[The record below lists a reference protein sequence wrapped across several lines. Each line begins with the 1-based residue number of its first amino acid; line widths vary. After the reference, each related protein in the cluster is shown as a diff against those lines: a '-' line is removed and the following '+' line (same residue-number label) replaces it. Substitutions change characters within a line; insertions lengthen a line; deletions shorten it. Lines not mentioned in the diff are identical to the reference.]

1 MIFFFFLVPPPIRS
15 IFFFLKLGLQNTVE
29 LIFLFFLSSV
39 LHLCAPSSPG
49 CISLG
54 LLFSHA
60 LLCGVFSIPFRTLHF
75 RPPHFYLYFCWC
87 FYLYFEMTVIVSFP
101 WCCPFCGIANGR
113 NRISLPFFPVRGYLC
128 VCVSALDFESLSL
141 LLACGRIR
149 VSLFIPSWLCGC
161 FSGLPFFKENI
172 PIREEMLHPPLL
184 VFCAKKSPRR
194 RGWNTR
200 CCVTS

>member
-1 MIFFFFLVPPPIRS
+1 MHFSWASLFSCPSLRCFLYSFPY
-15 IFFFLKLGLQNTVE
+15 FAL
-29 LIFLFFLSSV
+29 
-39 LHLCAPSSPG
+39 PSS
-49 CISLG
+49 
-54 LLFSHA
+54 
-60 LLCGVFSIPFRTLHF
+60 
-75 RPPHFYLYFCWC
+75 PHFYLYFCWC
-87 FYLYFEMTVIVSFP
+87 FYLYFEMTVIVSFL
-101 WCCPFCGIANGR
+101 WCCSFCGIANGR
-113 NRISLPFFPVRGYLC
+113 NRISLPFFPVRGHLC

-149 VSLFIPSWLCGC
+149 VSLFIPSWLCGR

-200 CCVTS
+200 CCVTN